1 MLKGLPKKPNDLK
14 IYANTY
20 IQRKHDIL
28 VVFPLKKA
36 LITSV
41 FWVNILKN
49 HAEDFDST
57 YSKISFIKKKSA
69 LKGALE
75 CNFELFLCD
84 VNYFN
89 LCF

>member
-57 YSKISFIKKKSA
+57 YSKISFIKKKEC
-69 LKGALE
+69 LE
-75 CNFELFLCD
+75 RSFG
-84 VNYFN
+84 V
-89 LCF
+89 